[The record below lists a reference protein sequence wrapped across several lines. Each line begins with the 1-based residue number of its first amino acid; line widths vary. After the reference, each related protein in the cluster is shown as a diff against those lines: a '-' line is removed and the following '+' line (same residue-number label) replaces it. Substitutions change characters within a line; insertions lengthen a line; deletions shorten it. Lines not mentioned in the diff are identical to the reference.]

1 MNINILK
8 RLLYYTKTY
17 AHYLLIA
24 LICAIINVSFTLIS
38 PILIGDGIDFII
50 SKNNVNFHSLLTT
63 IIYLIFT
70 IIIASLAQW
79 IMNCC
84 INVLCYKTI
93 QDIREDAFNKI
104 NKIPLKYIDSKAH
117 GDIVSRLIND
127 IDKISNGLVQ
137 GFPQLFTG
145 IITIIGSLLF
155 MFSINIKIT
164 FVVIL
169 ITPLSLFVGNF
180 IAKHS
185 NAMFKEQSE
194 IYGEMSG
201 YIEEMVSNEKLIKS
215 FCYEDNSL
223 DRFKEINGRLYKS
236 GVKSQFFSSLTN
248 PCTRFVNS
256 IVYAI
261 VGVISALAAIY
272 GQLTIGSISCF
283 LSYANQYTKPFNE
296 ISSVITELQASL
308 ASASRVFSILDEN
321 EEVTDK
327 NNAKAINSCSG
338 DIFFNNVYF
347 SYNTNTQ
354 LIEDFNL
361 KVHSGRK
368 IAIVGPTGCGK
379 TTLINL
385 LMKFYDINSGEILL
399 DGKNINDI
407 TKESYR
413 KMFGMVLQ
421 DTWLYSASVK
431 DNIAYGNSNATD
443 DEIIEAAK
451 AAHAHEFI
459 TKLPNGY
466 NTIISNNG
474 ENISQGQK
482 QLLCIARIMLA
493 KPPILILDEATS
505 NIDTRTEILVQ
516 KAFNKIM
523 EGRTSFIIAHRLSTI
538 KEADLILVMNKGKI
552 IEQGTHEALLKKGGF
567 YSTIYNSQFT
577 TSNI

>member
-8 RLLYYTKTY
+8 KLLYYTKAY
-17 AHYLLIA
+17 AHYLLLA

-50 SKNNVNFHSLLTT
+50 SKNNVNFHSLLIT

-117 GDIVSRLIND
+117 GDIISRLIND

-155 MFSINIKIT
+155 MLSINIKIT
-164 FVVIL
+164 FVIIL

-201 YIEEMVSNEKLIKS
+201 YIEEMVTNEKLIKS

-223 DRFKEINGRLYKS
+223 DKFKEINGRLYKS

-308 ASASRVFSILDEN
+308 ASASRVFSLLDEK
-321 EEVTDK
+321 EEVPDK

-338 DIFFNNVYF
+338 DLSFNNVYF

-354 LIEDFNL
+354 LIEDLNL
-361 KVHSGRK
+361 KVHSGSK

-431 DNIAYGNSNATD
+431 DNIAYGNSNATY

-493 KPPILILDEATS
+493 KPPVLILDEATS

-523 EGRTSFIIAHRLSTI
+523 EGRTSFIVAHRLSTI

-567 YSTIYNSQFT
+567 YYNIYNSQFT